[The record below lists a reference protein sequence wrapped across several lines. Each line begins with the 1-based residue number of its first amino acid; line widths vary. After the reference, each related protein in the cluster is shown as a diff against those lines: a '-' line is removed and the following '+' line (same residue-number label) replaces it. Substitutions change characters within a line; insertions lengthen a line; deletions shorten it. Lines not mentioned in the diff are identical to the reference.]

1 MLFSNKPFCNV
12 LSNFFLFTFT
22 FILALDILAKISIA
36 QPCRYVW
43 RWILELSIATYK
55 VKEE

>member
-1 MLFSNKPFCNV
+1 MFCPI
-12 LSNFFLFTFT
+12 FLFGFT
-22 FILALDILAKISIA
+22 FILALDILAKIGIA

-43 RWILELSIATYK
+43 RWILELSIATSK